1 MSYSIIRVEKIKSSV
16 NTTGIQKHVQ
26 RENANYSNEDIQ
38 QELTQENY
46 DLVNEE
52 PINFND
58 EIEKKIEERYT
69 VNRAI
74 RKDAVKHVDGIVTTD
89 KDYFDNLTL
98 EQTRDYFNDSL
109 DFIKDEYGEE
119 NILYATVHMDEATPH
134 MHFGFV
140 PITNDGRLSAKQM
153 LGNKKAFTDFQNR
166 YNEHMNR
173 RGYKL
178 ERGKSKHI
186 TGAKHEEMNAYKQK
200 TNYHKQ
206 EMERQQKEVESLK
219 DKKQNIEKEMNKQIA
234 SSKAHIDDLQGKY
247 KELGEMYQ
255 KDKER
260 LEKPL
265 NVEYEKETK
274 IEGGLF
280 NREEVQTGNVVLKE
294 SDFNELLE
302 QSKSANRIL
311 ERYED
316 LNNGTEI
323 AKLRNEIDDL
333 KQNLDKAVE
342 FHEEDEQEIKQ
353 LSSENKRLKN
363 ENQSL
368 RTENKKQV
376 EVINGV
382 KDAFYNTMNVFE
394 KVLGK
399 ERFKNCVLKVD
410 KMLNSNQTFRNLVV
424 GFDDKYKEVF
434 MRNDKLNLAKEHMY
448 VSQDISIKDMDKQ
461 IIESELETSE
471 GFLSI
476 EIDLSDEDFKAYL
489 EEPEKYIVALPVT
502 MDEESIF
509 VSLEDIELDKPLE
522 FDKDLGLGESHE
534 LDMEFDLELER

>member
-1 MSYSIIRVEKIKSSV
+1 MSYSIIRVEKIKSGV

-26 RENANYSNEDIQ
+26 RENNNYSNEDIQ

-46 DLVNEE
+46 DLVNKE

-74 RKDAVKHVDGIVTTD
+74 RKDAVKHIDGIVTTD
-89 KDYFDNLTL
+89 KNYFDDLTL

-134 MHFGFV
+134 MHFGVV
-140 PITNDGRLSAKQM
+140 PITDDGRLSAKQM

-166 YNEHMNR
+166 YNDHMNR
-173 RGYKL
+173 RGYNL
-178 ERGKSKHI
+178 ERGESKHI

-206 EMERQQKEVESLK
+206 EMERQQKEIESLK
-219 DKKQNIEKEMNKQIA
+219 DKKQSIEKEMNEQIS
-234 SSKAHIDDLQGKY
+234 SSKAYIDDLQDKY

-265 NVEYEKETK
+265 NIQYEQETK
-274 IEGGLF
+274 IEGGFF
-280 NREEVQTGNVVLKE
+280 NKEEIKTGNVVLKE
-294 SDFNELLE
+294 DDFNALLE

-311 ERYED
+311 ERYDD

-323 AKLRNEIDDL
+323 TKLRNEIDKLEHD
-333 KQNLDKAVE
+333 LDKAVDY
-342 FHEEDEQEIKQ
+342 HEEDEQEKEQ
-353 LSSENKRLKN
+353 LRRENKRLSKDN
-363 ENQSL
+363 DFL
-368 RTENKKQV
+368 KTENKKQS
-376 EVINGV
+376 EVISGV
-382 KDAFYNTMNVFE
+382 KDAFHSTMNSFE
-394 KVLGK
+394 KILGQ

-410 KMLNSNQTFRNLVV
+410 SMLNHNQYFRNLVV
-424 GFDDKYKEVF
+424 GFDDKYKNVF
-434 MRNDKLNLAKEHMY
+434 TRNDKLNLAKENMY
-448 VSQDISIKDMDKQ
+448 VSQDINIKDMENQ
-461 IIESELETSE
+461 IVESELETSDS
-471 GFLSI
+471 LLTL
-476 EIDLSDEDFKAYL
+476 EINVSDKDFKQFL
-489 EEPEKYIVALPVT
+489 EEPDKYIVVAPVD
-502 MDEESIF
+502 MDGKPFLI
-509 VSLEDIELDKPLE
+509 SLDDIDLDKPLE
-522 FDKDLGLGESHE
+522 FDKDLGLGESQE
-534 LDMEFDLELER
+534 IDMDLNLER

>member
-26 RENANYSNEDIQ
+26 RENNNYGNEDIQ

-46 DLVNEE
+46 DLVNEK

-74 RKDAVKHVDGIVTTD
+74 RKDAVKHIDGIVTTD
-89 KDYFDNLTL
+89 KDYFDDLTL

-140 PITNDGRLSAKQM
+140 PITDDGRLSAKKM

-173 RGYKL
+173 RGYNL
-178 ERGKSKHI
+178 ERGESKYI
-186 TGAKHEEMNAYKQK
+186 TGAKHEEMNVYKQK
-200 TNYHKQ
+200 TNYHKR

-219 DKKQNIEKEMNKQIA
+219 DKKQSIEKEMNEQIT
-234 SSKAHIDDLQGKY
+234 SSKAHIDDLQNKY

-265 NVEYEKETK
+265 NVEYEQETK
-274 IEGGLF
+274 LEGGLF
-280 NREEVQTGNVVLKE
+280 NKEEVQTGNVVLKE

-316 LNNGTEI
+316 LNNGTEMT
-323 AKLRNEIDDL
+323 KLRNEIDDL

-353 LSSENKRLKN
+353 LHSENKRLKN

-382 KDAFYNTMNVFE
+382 KDAFHNTMNAFE

-399 ERFKNCVLKVD
+399 DRFKNCVLKVD
-410 KMLNSNQTFRNLVV
+410 KMLNNNQTFRNLVV

-434 MRNDKLNLAKEHMY
+434 TRNDKLNLAKENMY
-448 VSQDISIKDMDKQ
+448 VSQKINVKDMDKQ
-461 IIESELETSE
+461 IVESELETSDS
-471 GFLSI
+471 LLTL
-476 EIDLSDEDFKAYL
+476 EINVRDKDFKQFL
-489 EEPEKYIVALPVT
+489 EEPNKYIVVAP
-502 MDEESIF
+502 MDMDDKPFLI
-509 VSLEDIELDKPLE
+509 SLDDIDLDKPLE
-522 FDKDLGLGESHE
+522 FDKDLGLGESQGIDMD
-534 LDMEFDLELER
+534 LDLDLER

>member
-206 EMERQQKEVESLK
+206 EMERQQKVVESLK
-219 DKKQNIEKEMNKQIA
+219 DQKQNIEKEMNKQIA

-382 KDAFYNTMNVFE
+382 KDVFYNTMNAFE
-394 KVLGK
+394 KILGK

-434 MRNDKLNLAKEHMY
+434 MCNDKLNLAKENMY
-448 VSQDISIKDMDKQ
+448 VSQDISIKDMDKR

-489 EEPEKYIVALPVT
+489 KEPEKYIVALPVT

>member
-26 RENANYSNEDIQ
+26 RENNNYSNEDIQ

-74 RKDAVKHVDGIVTTD
+74 RKDAVKHIDGIVTTD
-89 KDYFDNLTL
+89 KDYFDDLTL

-134 MHFGFV
+134 MHFGVV
-140 PITNDGRLSAKQM
+140 PITDDGRLSAKQM

-166 YNEHMNR
+166 YNDHMNR
-173 RGYKL
+173 RGYNL
-178 ERGKSKHI
+178 ERGESKHI

-206 EMERQQKEVESLK
+206 EMERQQKEIESLK
-219 DKKQNIEKEMNKQIA
+219 DKKQSIEKEMNEQIS
-234 SSKAHIDDLQGKY
+234 SSKAYIDDLQDKY
-247 KELGEMYQ
+247 KELEEMYQ

-265 NVEYEKETK
+265 NVQYEQETK

-280 NREEVQTGNVVLKE
+280 NKEEIKTGNVVLKE
-294 SDFNELLE
+294 DDFNELLE
-302 QSKSANRIL
+302 QSESANRIL
-311 ERYED
+311 ERYND
-316 LNNGTEI
+316 LDNGTEI
-323 AKLRNEIDDL
+323 TKLRSEIDEL
-333 KQNLDKAVE
+333 NQNLNKSIE
-342 FHEEDEQEIKQ
+342 YHEEDEQEKEQ
-353 LSSENKRLKN
+353 LRRENKRLSKDN
-363 ENQSL
+363 DFL
-368 RTENKKQV
+368 KTENKKQS
-376 EVINGV
+376 EVISGV
-382 KDAFYNTMNVFE
+382 KDAFHSTMNSFE
-394 KVLGK
+394 KILGQ

-410 KMLNSNQTFRNLVV
+410 SMLNHNQYFRNLVV
-424 GFDDKYKEVF
+424 GFDDKYKNVF
-434 MRNDKLNLAKEHMY
+434 TRNDKLNLAKENMY
-448 VSQDISIKDMDKQ
+448 VSQNINIKDMENQ
-461 IIESELETSE
+461 IVESELETSDS
-471 GFLSI
+471 LLTL
-476 EIDLSDEDFKAYL
+476 EINVSDKDFKQFL
-489 EEPEKYIVALPVT
+489 EEPDKYIVVAPVD
-502 MDEESIF
+502 MDDKPF
-509 VSLEDIELDKPLE
+509 LVSLDDIDLDKPLE
-522 FDKDLGLGESHE
+522 FDKDLGLGESQE
-534 LDMEFDLELER
+534 IDMDLDLDVER

>member
-26 RENANYSNEDIQ
+26 RENNNYSNEDIQ

-52 PINFND
+52 SINFND

-74 RKDAVKHVDGIVTTD
+74 RKDAVKHIDGIVTTD
-89 KDYFDNLTL
+89 KDYFDDLTL

-134 MHFGFV
+134 MHFGVV
-140 PITNDGRLSAKQM
+140 PITYDGRLSAKKM

-173 RGYKL
+173 RGYNL
-178 ERGKSKHI
+178 ERGESKHI
-186 TGAKHEEMNAYKQK
+186 TGAKHEEMNVYKQK

-219 DKKQNIEKEMNKQIA
+219 DKKQIIEKEMNEQIT
-234 SSKAHIDDLQGKY
+234 SSKAHIDDLQNKY
-247 KELGEMYQ
+247 KELEEMYQ

-265 NVEYEKETK
+265 NVEYEQETK
-274 IEGGLF
+274 VEGGLF
-280 NREEVQTGNVVLKE
+280 NKEEVQTGNVVLKE

-316 LNNGTEI
+316 LNNGTEMT
-323 AKLRNEIDDL
+323 KLRNEIDDL

-353 LSSENKRLKN
+353 LHSENKRLKH

-382 KDAFYNTMNVFE
+382 KDAFHNTMNVFE

-399 ERFKNCVLKVD
+399 DRFKNCVLKVD
-410 KMLNSNQTFRNLVV
+410 KMLNNNQTFRNLVV

-434 MRNDKLNLAKEHMY
+434 TRNDKLNLAKENMY
-448 VSQDISIKDMDKQ
+448 VSQKINVKDMDKQ
-461 IIESELETSE
+461 IVESELETSDS
-471 GFLSI
+471 LLTL
-476 EIDLSDEDFKAYL
+476 EINVRDKDFKQFL
-489 EEPEKYIVALPVT
+489 DEPDKYIVVAPVD
-502 MDEESIF
+502 MDDKPF
-509 VSLEDIELDKPLE
+509 LVSLDDIDLDKPLE
-522 FDKDLGLGESHE
+522 FDKDLGLGESRE
-534 LDMEFDLELER
+534 LDMDFDLELER

>member
-1 MSYSIIRVEKIKSSV
+1 
-16 NTTGIQKHVQ
+16 
-26 RENANYSNEDIQ
+26 
-38 QELTQENY
+38 
-46 DLVNEE
+46 E